1 MEKDKAKV
9 LVTVLTLLVVVL
21 GMLVVYAFVLRP
33 AMSGYIVKSQN
44 DGAMALISY
53 MVSQIQQQGYTQIPV
68 GNQTLVLIPYQSP
81 QSESAVVEN

>member
-53 MVSQIQQQGYTQIPV
+53 MVSQIQQQGNTQIPV